1 MELRLFHTR
10 GTQSGAGRATP
21 LDPGT
26 DCPFSAEN
34 TCIRITKAWESCAG
48 LVNPNSYPCYL
59 SRDLGMGEDKR
70 FSIDWESVHHGP
82 ELYQP

>member
-1 MELRLFHTR
+1 MGNTKR
-10 GTQSGAGRATP
+10 RATP
-21 LDPGT
+21 GPGLT
-26 DCPFSAEN
+26 VPYAAREYIR
-34 TCIRITKAWESCAG
+34 IRITKAWELRAG
-48 LVNPNSYPCYL
+48 LVNPNSYPL